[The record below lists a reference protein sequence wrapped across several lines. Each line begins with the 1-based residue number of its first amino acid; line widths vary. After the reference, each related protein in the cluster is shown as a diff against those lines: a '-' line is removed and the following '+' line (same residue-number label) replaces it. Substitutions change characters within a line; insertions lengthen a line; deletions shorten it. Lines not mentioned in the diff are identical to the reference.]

1 LDNAKKYSNG
11 LSRILIKTYNP
22 TSDYLLLEV
31 HDNGIGMAPEFLN
44 KIFDKF
50 YRIPTGNIHN
60 VKGFGIGLSY
70 VKRVIA
76 AHKGKIFVKS
86 RVGEGSTFTIKL
98 KVIK

>member
-1 LDNAKKYSNG
+1 MDNAKKYSNG

-76 AHKGKIFVKS
+76 VHKGKIFVKS